1 MRADIAAIYR
11 NAWAFARL
19 CPLLFL
25 LPVLVE
31 FSQHIVEWQAGMYDS
46 IAGAKA
52 AEADALRMQL
62 GFAKTLALL
71 LPGYWFARF
80 ILFGGDAARA
90 RRIEWPAIGLWL
102 ILFAIQ
108 GLEQWWTL
116 FGPPL
121 TGIMGL
127 TGDTGRWTGYGIVVA
142 SGILGIYLTAW
153 NVAWAA
159 GNASIGPLRSI
170 RIMAGNF
177 WYTLILVVAGV
188 LPLMIVHYGLS
199 FAAIFAPAILDWPL
213 LVTDAVVVGFL
224 ALTMAG
230 SSAIAALHAA
240 GRKKVDLVRELGTA
254 PSVAAPSVI

>member
-1 MRADIAAIYR
+1 MKTDISAIYR

-25 LPVLVE
+25 VPVLVE
-31 FSQHIVEWQAGMYDS
+31 FAQHIVEWQAGMYDG

-52 AEADALRMQL
+52 AEADTLRMQF

-102 ILFAIQ
+102 VLFAIQ

-116 FGPPL
+116 FGPSL
-121 TGIMGL
+121 TGLAGL
-127 TGDTGRWTGYGIVVA
+127 TGDVARWSGYAIVIA
-142 SGILGIYLTAW
+142 GMILGVYFTAW
-153 NVAWAA
+153 TAAWAA
-159 GNASIGPLRSI
+159 GNSTIGPVRSI
-170 RIMAGNF
+170 RIMAGSF
-177 WYTLILVVAGV
+177 WYTVALIITGV

-213 LVTDAVVVGFL
+213 LVIDAVAVGFL

-230 SSAIAALHAA
+230 ASAIAAVHAA
-240 GRKKVDLVRELGTA
+240 GRKNVDLTGEAG
-254 PSVAAPSVI
+254 AARPVPASSAT